1 VRPKV
6 FSSLLRLGA
15 RSREVPTLMA
25 VPTFNILV
33 LIVLELTSTLPLIV
47 LL

>member
-1 VRPKV
+1 V

-15 RSREVPTLMA
+15 RSGEVPTLMA

-33 LIVLELTSTLPLIV
+33 LIILELTATLPLIV